1 MVRSMRAHRPTSC
14 TSLLLGLP
22 HRRSSALGEF
32 ALSLCERRHSLLNS
46 HKCADAPQLFLCAAR
61 RHIAE
66 SGLELLA
73 PLADTRRQSQ
83 GTSLC
88 SLLRRRRL
96 LVSGHGKPQ
105 GRANLLTAYQTIARY
120 AFPPSHTSIDTRF
133 PRLTLRAR
141 YAPNPVSATSL
152 RPIHRPRGACTLSP
166 PQSEKRGR
174 PLGWL

>member
-1 MVRSMRAHRPTSC
+1 MLLYCHARRPASSPCALTPASASFQDVPPEHSIEAHAQRTGSQRHGSKHAYAPTHELHESPSRSATP
-14 TSLLLGLP
+14 P
-22 HRRSSALGEF
+22 RSSALGEF
-32 ALSLCERRHSLLNS
+32 ALSLCERRQSLLNS

-96 LVSGHGKPQ
+96 LVSARHA
-105 GRANLLTAYQTIARY
+105 ANLPLTRQSLDTLFRRLTLRRY
-120 AFPPSHTSIDTRF
+120 AFSPSHTS
-133 PRLTLRAR
+133 
-141 YAPNPVSATSL
+141 
-152 RPIHRPRGACTLSP
+152 
-166 PQSEKRGR
+166 
-174 PLGWL
+174 